1 MNRRWLIILIVVAV
15 IVLLLPMPVAERYT
29 SPTQDGQYLTN
40 PARAYGFVAAAA
52 TASPSSELNTSGKA
66 LTHAKSLFVDSP
78 LTPNRVELLYL
89 GGSDSYEYITEGGAT
104 LSVSSP
110 GVFVWEVWGTDS
122 EGSSDGTV
130 DVIALLDYKTGN
142 LLDSVEE

>member
-1 MNRRWLIILIVVAV
+1 MNHRWLIIAIVAAI
-15 IVLLLPMPVAERYT
+15 IVLVLPMPVAERYT

-40 PARAYGFVAAAA
+40 PARAYGFVIAAA

-66 LTHAKSLFVDSP
+66 LAHAKSMFAGSP

-89 GGSDSYEYITEGGAT
+89 GGSDSYEYITESGVT
-104 LSVSSP
+104 LSVGSP
-110 GVFVWEVWGTDS
+110 GAFVWEVWGTDTTA
-122 EGSSDGTV
+122 SDTGLV
-130 DVIALLDYKTGN
+130 DVIALLDYKTGD